1 LEQKWNDS
9 KYKEKC
15 QKARANRA
23 SKNRGGSIH
32 SGGST
37 SAATFRAEFW
47 RIHGREPSMC
57 EMHEFFHRR
66 PDGTWDSIEAERVQ
80 VYI

>member
-1 LEQKWNDS
+1 ME
-9 KYKEKC
+9 
-15 QKARANRA
+15 
-23 SKNRGGSIH
+23 G
-32 SGGST
+32 T
-37 SAATFRAEFW
+37 STFRAEFW